1 MEIIP
6 TILCTC
12 VSRGEEEV
20 DAENEEVEAALY
32 EGKKGLTEE
41 SGGGCREVYGQ
52 G

>member
-1 MEIIP
+1 MKIIP

-12 VSRGEEEV
+12 VCRGEEEV

-32 EGKKGLTEE
+32 KGKKRLAEE
-41 SGGGCREVYGQ
+41 SGGGCREEYGQ